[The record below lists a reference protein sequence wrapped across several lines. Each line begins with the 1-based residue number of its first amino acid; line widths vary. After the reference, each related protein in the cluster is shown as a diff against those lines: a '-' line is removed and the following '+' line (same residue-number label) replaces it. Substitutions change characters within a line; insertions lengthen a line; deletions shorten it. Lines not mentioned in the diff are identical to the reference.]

1 MKNLMMIISI
11 IFSFLALVTF
21 FAGMLN
27 DEFHIGTIGPA
38 IVEGIIGLIFYSIY
52 QSMDKN
58 EDLWTFVDALIGKG
72 YELTT
77 LNNQGYVIFTTLTK
91 KTN

>member
-21 FAGMLN
+21 FAGILN

-58 EDLWTFVDALIGKG
+58 EDKKNVDK
-72 YELTT
+72 
-77 LNNQGYVIFTTLTK
+77 LNKQKDDILEKF
-91 KTN
+91 